1 MAPPRMDE
9 MPTAQSILTALLLT
23 STAFLIPT
31 LPSLRLLLTT
41 ASPSLSSSTTDAT
54 LKLYLREITTDR
66 KLARSEVEKRIRS
79 YRLLRKDASS
89 KKGKGKASVEDEEES
104 DEDKGVEFDEVGLA
118 TALERL
124 EEEERATQ
132 DRLNALQVALE
143 GSRKNLDA

>member
-104 DEDKGVEFDEVGLA
+104 DEDEGVEFDEVGLA

-132 DRLNALQVALE
+132 DRLDALQVALE